1 MTARQS
7 LSGFLAMLLL
17 ALISGCAT
25 FGQKPQPVGE
35 PGPLACISAKS
46 AEQAWL
52 ELDAY
57 MKAVL
62 ATQEAYSCAPLDPAA
77 LVPSAPVV
85 PPLR

>member
-1 MTARQS
+1 VTR
-7 LSGFLAMLLL
+7 LLPLLL
-17 ALISGCAT
+17 LTGCAT
-25 FGQKPQPVGE
+25 FGQKPLPVGE

-52 ELDAY
+52 EIDAY

-62 ATQEAYSCAPLDPAA
+62 AAQEAYSCSPLAPAVTSDAWF
-77 LVPSAPVV
+77 VPPVV

>member
-1 MTARQS
+1 MKTVLVSVLAALS
-7 LSGFLAMLLL
+7 LT
-17 ALISGCAT
+17 GCAT

-35 PGPLACISAKS
+35 PGPLACISARS

-57 MKAVL
+57 MRAVL
-62 ATQEAYSCAPLDPAA
+62 VAQEAYSCAPLAPAGLA
-77 LVPSAPVV
+77 PAAPVV

>member
-1 MTARQS
+1 MTR
-7 LSGFLAMLLL
+7 LLPLLL
-17 ALISGCAT
+17 LTSCAT

-52 ELDAY
+52 ELDMY

-62 ATQEAYSCAPLDPAA
+62 AAQEAYSCAPLAPTA